1 MYKML
6 VVDDEPNMVEG
17 ITHGINWRQYD
28 IEEVFAAYNAL
39 EAMDICG
46 QERPE
51 IILTDIRMPGM
62 DGLEFI
68 EKVRTELP
76 DSEILLISAFEEFSY
91 AKRAISL
98 NVASYLVK
106 PVKPKDL
113 IREICMSTERL
124 NEKREKREY
133 QEYLEKAY
141 RKNRGFVSEYIIR
154 MWMNGISVSE
164 HLLEKAMM
172 KTGFRIKNRK
182 FGAFIIESL
191 IDSQESDP
199 LLFDFAVK
207 EQTLEMLSDLVKQDY
222 DMLPSDMRIG
232 KIQVLYSNGLEKE
245 KISPSLQ
252 TICHFLRDMVRQK
265 QKTVLHYGIGEPVDT
280 PGELP
285 VSLKQAESQLKKN
298 VGFKLGRE
306 VPGKPVRETGREGLL
321 DDITGFLARY
331 EEKLLFGAVNE
342 ADLLVGE
349 TLQELTE
356 LNDPADTYASMVYHQ
371 LLSIVLHVMQEY
383 NIKVESLMDACRKFY
398 RALGRNEDLASL
410 HEAFYRIHREAAA
423 LMEARSGEIYSRIA
437 EQSKAYI
444 NSHIVNITLTDTADA
459 VGLSPSYFSR
469 LFKDEVGM
477 SFVDYCKSAKIE
489 KAKHLLWSTDK
500 KIYEICDELGYQS
513 VQYFTTLF
521 KSMTGL
527 TPGEFRQ
534 GHMRDS

>member
-191 IDSQESDP
+191 IDSQ
-199 LLFDFAVK
+199 
-207 EQTLEMLSDLVKQDY
+207 
-222 DMLPSDMRIG
+222 
-232 KIQVLYSNGLEKE
+232 
-245 KISPSLQ
+245 
-252 TICHFLRDMVRQK
+252 
-265 QKTVLHYGIGEPVDT
+265 
-280 PGELP
+280 
-285 VSLKQAESQLKKN
+285 
-298 VGFKLGRE
+298 
-306 VPGKPVRETGREGLL
+306 
-321 DDITGFLARY
+321 
-331 EEKLLFGAVNE
+331 
-342 ADLLVGE
+342 
-349 TLQELTE
+349 
-356 LNDPADTYASMVYHQ
+356 
-371 LLSIVLHVMQEY
+371 
-383 NIKVESLMDACRKFY
+383 
-398 RALGRNEDLASL
+398 
-410 HEAFYRIHREAAA
+410 
-423 LMEARSGEIYSRIA
+423 
-437 EQSKAYI
+437 
-444 NSHIVNITLTDTADA
+444 
-459 VGLSPSYFSR
+459 
-469 LFKDEVGM
+469 
-477 SFVDYCKSAKIE
+477 
-489 KAKHLLWSTDK
+489 
-500 KIYEICDELGYQS
+500 
-513 VQYFTTLF
+513 
-521 KSMTGL
+521 
-527 TPGEFRQ
+527 
-534 GHMRDS
+534 